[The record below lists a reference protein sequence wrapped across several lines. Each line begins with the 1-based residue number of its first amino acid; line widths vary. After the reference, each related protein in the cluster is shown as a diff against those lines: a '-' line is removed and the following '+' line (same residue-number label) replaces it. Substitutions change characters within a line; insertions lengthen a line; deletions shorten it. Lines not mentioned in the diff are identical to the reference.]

1 MRKIIDIFTGLAL
14 ALLLFSC
21 TERMEETLVPFA
33 DRDIV
38 IDFSAGKTKALVED
52 TEYES
57 RIDHIDFFI
66 FRKDNTLC
74 WHERAHVSSSEGSH
88 TLSMGTGYFAQKDA
102 YGNVVSHPEY
112 SVYLLANCLSDMSFD
127 AGSGVL
133 TMTSESGTVS
143 QISNLYALGNSVQE
157 TLNIHM
163 SGLNIP
169 AAPSLFLM
177 DAVAKIDGSA
187 TVQLSSDQ
195 KDRNIVLDATF
206 VRAAAKV
213 VINIREGN
221 TIEFTEGAG
230 LGDDSVFAGTEHGL
244 YYIRNLPFKTH
255 FLSGYYQKDET
266 DNDRL
271 LTTTKT
277 NNAHFTWR
285 PLQFNTNTSAIKDQV
300 SQNDVVTLT
309 TYVYEHSWEG
319 KSVFEFEPCAVVNLP
334 LIALEQDGDEI
345 HWHAHPNSWYKIPLT
360 KGNEFTRNSLY
371 KVNVIINYAGATTV
385 MEPVVVPDIK
395 YEVINYSDGNIG
407 WIEQEIDISQ
417 ADRPKYLMLN
427 MDEVEMHNTSVNDIV
442 EFTSSKE
449 VTVSINSVYYYDKYG
464 IVQYQVSPGSTSASS
479 AAGIN
484 VSAQGE
490 LFGKIRVESP
500 VPTNN
505 APRYI
510 EIKVSNG
517 EAQDQY
523 FTVIQH
529 PLEYITNIQA
539 YYSYREDFGGTTYE
553 AYQGSRYV
561 AVGGWNQSNLSW
573 GTYSNSGGNNS
584 TYMFTSKVAK
594 PKTDGTSDIHYYKW
608 EQAWSWWGTGA
619 ITLNIGNPIGDKLIN
634 GRMYHVRLTS
644 SSADYSVGIPKLDS
658 RGWTDNGED
667 NRLLVSPSFMIAS
680 QLGATYAPTS
690 MEMAASHC
698 ANYVE
703 TYYEDKNDNGQKD
716 SDETVVHLKDWR
728 LPTEAEINI
737 IIKFQYMQNA
747 AMDEVLSGRYY
758 WSSTGQVE
766 NPQSGSSSGSSS
778 AVRCIRNAF

>member
-14 ALLLFSC
+14 ALLLSSC
-21 TERMEETLVPFA
+21 AERMEETLVPLA

-38 IDFSAGKTKALVED
+38 IDFSSGKTKTLVED

-57 RIDHIDFFI
+57 HIDHIDFFV

-74 WHERAHVSSSEGSH
+74 WHERANVSSSEGSH

-112 SVYLLANCLSDMSFD
+112 SVYLLANCLSDMAFD
-127 AGSGVL
+127 AESGVL
-133 TMTSESGTVS
+133 TMTSESGAVS

-230 LGDDSVFAGTEHGL
+230 LDDDSVFAETEHGL

-371 KVNVIINYAGATTV
+371 KVNVVINYAGATTV

-395 YEVINYSDGNIG
+395 YEVKNYSDDNIG

-427 MDEVEMHNTSVNDIV
+427 MDEIEMHNTSVNDIV
-442 EFTSSKE
+442 EFTSSKD
-449 VTVSINSVYYYDKYG
+449 VTVSIHSVYYYDKYG
-464 IVQYQVSPGSTSASS
+464 IVQYQVRPGSTSASS

-523 FTVIQH
+523 FTVIQY

-561 AVGGWNQSNLSW
+561 AVGGWNQNTKSW
-573 GTYSNSGGNNS
+573 SRYSSSVGSSS
-584 TYMFTSKVAK
+584 TYMFSSKFAK
-594 PKTDGTSDIHYYKW
+594 PKADGTSQILYYY
-608 EQAWSWWGTGA
+608 WSKNGKLNEDA
-619 ITLNIGNPIGDKLIN
+619 SNLSTLTN
-634 GRMYHVRLTS
+634 GRMYHVKVTAS
-644 SSADYSVGIPKLDS
+644 SKEYSIGIPKLDS
-658 RGWTDNGED
+658 RGWTDSGED
-667 NRLLVSPSFMIAS
+667 NRMLVSPSFMIAS
-680 QLGATYAPTS
+680 QLGATFPPSS

-703 TYYEDKNDNGQKD
+703 TYYEDKNGNRKKD
-716 SDETVVHLKDWR
+716 SNETVVHLKDWR
-728 LPTEAEINI
+728 LPTEAEIKI
-737 IIKFQYMQNA
+737 IIKFQYMPNA

-758 WSSTGQVE
+758 WSATGEVE

>member
-14 ALLLFSC
+14 ALLLSSC
-21 TERMEETLVPFA
+21 AERMEETLVPFA

-57 RIDHIDFFI
+57 RIDHIDFFV

-74 WHERAHVSSSEGSH
+74 WHERANVSSSEGSH

-112 SVYLLANCLSDMSFD
+112 SVYLLANCLSDMTFD

-143 QISNLYALGNSVQE
+143 QISTLSALGSSVQE

-163 SGLNIP
+163 SGLNIS

-177 DAVAKIDGSA
+177 DAVAKIDGST

-230 LGDDSVFAGTEHGL
+230 LGDDSIFAGTEHGL

-266 DNDRL
+266 DSDRL

-334 LIALEQDGDEI
+334 LIALEQEGNEI

-427 MDEVEMHNTSVNDIV
+427 MDEVEMHNTSVNDLV

-449 VTVSINSVYYYDKYG
+449 VTVSINSVYYYDEYG
-464 IVQYQVSPGSTSASS
+464 IVQYQVRPGSTSASS
-479 AAGIN
+479 AAGIK
-484 VSAQGE
+484 VSAQSG
-490 LFGKIRVESP
+490 LFGKIKVESP

-517 EAQDQY
+517 EAEDQY
-523 FTVIQH
+523 FRVIQY
-529 PLEYITNIQA
+529 PLEYITNIQG

-561 AVGGWNQSNLSW
+561 AVGGWNQNTQSWSRYSSSVGSTDTYMFSSKFAKPKADGTSQILYYSWSRNGKLNENASNLS
-573 GTYSNSGGNNS
+573 S
-584 TYMFTSKVAK
+584 
-594 PKTDGTSDIHYYKW
+594 
-608 EQAWSWWGTGA
+608 
-619 ITLNIGNPIGDKLIN
+619 LIN
-634 GRMYHVRLTS
+634 GRMYHVKIAS
-644 SSADYSVGIPKLDS
+644 SSADYSVGIPKLDN
-658 RGWTDNGED
+658 RGWTDSGDD
-667 NRLLVSPSFMIAS
+667 NKLLVSPSFMIAS
-680 QLGATYAPTS
+680 QLGATFAPTS

-703 TYYEDKNDNGQKD
+703 TYYEDKNGNRKKD
-716 SDETVVHLKDWR
+716 SNETVVHLNDWR
-728 LPTEAEINI
+728 LPTEAEIKI
-737 IIKFQYMQNA
+737 IIKFQYVENA
-747 AMDEVLSGRYY
+747 AMVEVLSGRYY
-758 WSSTGQVE
+758 WSATGQVE
-766 NPQSGSSSGSSS
+766 NTLSESTSGSSS

>member
-14 ALLLFSC
+14 ALLLSSC
-21 TERMEETLVPFA
+21 AERMEDALVPFA

-57 RIDHIDFFI
+57 RIDHIDFFV

-112 SVYLLANCLSDMSFD
+112 SVYLLANCLSDMTFD

-143 QISNLYALGNSVQE
+143 QISTLSALGSSVQE

-163 SGLNIP
+163 SGLNIS

-177 DAVAKIDGSA
+177 DAVAKIDGST

-230 LGDDSVFAGTEHGL
+230 LGDDSIFAGTEHGL

-266 DNDRL
+266 DSDRL

-285 PLQFNTNTSAIKDQV
+285 PLQFNTNTAAIKDQV

-334 LIALEQDGDEI
+334 LIALEQEGNEI

-427 MDEVEMHNTSVNDIV
+427 MDEVEMHNTSVNDLV

-449 VTVSINSVYYYDKYG
+449 VTVSINSVYYYDEYG
-464 IVQYQVSPGSTSASS
+464 IVQYQVRPGSTSASS
-479 AAGIN
+479 AAGIK
-484 VSAQGE
+484 VSAQSG
-490 LFGKIRVESP
+490 LFGKIKVESP

-517 EAQDQY
+517 EAEDQY
-523 FTVIQH
+523 FRVIQY
-529 PLEYITNIQA
+529 PLEYITNIQG

-561 AVGGWNQSNLSW
+561 AVGGWNQNTQSWSRYSSSVGSTDTYMFSSKFAKPKADGTSQILYYSWSRNGKLNENASNLS
-573 GTYSNSGGNNS
+573 S
-584 TYMFTSKVAK
+584 
-594 PKTDGTSDIHYYKW
+594 
-608 EQAWSWWGTGA
+608 
-619 ITLNIGNPIGDKLIN
+619 LIN
-634 GRMYHVRLTS
+634 GRMYHVKIAS
-644 SSADYSVGIPKLDS
+644 SSADYSVGIPKLDN
-658 RGWTDNGED
+658 RGWTDSGDD
-667 NRLLVSPSFMIAS
+667 NKLLVSPSFMIAS
-680 QLGATYAPTS
+680 QLGATFAPTS

-703 TYYEDKNDNGQKD
+703 TYYEDKNGNRKKD
-716 SDETVVHLKDWR
+716 SNETVVHLNDWR
-728 LPTEAEINI
+728 LPTEAEIKI
-737 IIKFQYMQNA
+737 IIKFQYVENA
-747 AMDEVLSGRYY
+747 AMVEVLSGRYY
-758 WSSTGQVE
+758 WSATGQVE
-766 NPQSGSSSGSSS
+766 NTLSESTSGSSS

>member
-1 MRKIIDIFTGLAL
+1 MRKIIDIITGLAL
-14 ALLLFSC
+14 ALLLSSC
-21 TERMEETLVPFA
+21 SERMEDTLVPFA

-38 IDFSAGKTKALVED
+38 IDFSSGKTKALVED

-57 RIDHIDFFI
+57 RIDHIDFFV

-74 WHERAHVSSSEGSH
+74 WHERAQVSSSEGSH

-112 SVYLLANCLSDMSFD
+112 SVYLLANCLSDMAFD
-127 AGSGVL
+127 AESGVL
-133 TMTSESGTVS
+133 TMTSESGAVS
-143 QISNLYALGNSVQE
+143 QISSLYALGNSVQE

-163 SGLNIP
+163 SGLNIS

-177 DAVAKIDGSA
+177 DAVAKIDGST

-230 LGDDSVFAGTEHGL
+230 LDDDSVFAETEHGL

-266 DNDRL
+266 DSDRL

-285 PLQFNTNTSAIKDQV
+285 PLQFNTNTAAIKDQV

-319 KSVFEFEPCAVVNLP
+319 KSIFEFEPCAVVNLP

-371 KVNVIINYAGATTV
+371 KVNVVINYAGATTV

-427 MDEVEMHNTSVNDIV
+427 MDEIEMHNTSVNDIV
-442 EFTSSKE
+442 EFTSSKD
-449 VTVSINSVYYYDKYG
+449 VTVSIHSVYYYNKYG

-479 AAGIN
+479 AAGIK
-484 VSAQGE
+484 VSAQSG
-490 LFGKIRVESP
+490 LFGKIKVESP

-517 EAQDQY
+517 EAEDQY
-523 FTVIQH
+523 FTVIQY

-561 AVGGWNQSNLSW
+561 AVGGWNEGNKNWENYYSA
-573 GTYSNSGGNNS
+573 GGSNSS
-584 TYMFTSKVAK
+584 YFFTSKVATQK
-594 PKTDGTSDIHYYKW
+594 SNGESSIYYYKW
-608 EQAWSWWGTGA
+608 EKKGNKYNLKTESVS
-619 ITLNIGNPIGDKLIN
+619 LNN
-634 GRMYHVRLTS
+634 GRMYHVKLTAS
-644 SSADYSVGIPKLDS
+644 SGEYSLGIPKLDS
-658 RGWTDNGED
+658 NGYTDSGSD
-667 NRLLVSPSFMIAS
+667 NEKLVCPSFMIAS
-680 QLGATYAPTS
+680 QLGATYAPAS
-690 MEMAASHC
+690 VNQAASHC
-698 ANYVE
+698 NRYVE
-703 TYYEDKNDNGQKD
+703 TYKDDKG
-716 SDETVVHLKDWR
+716 EVVHLDDWR
-728 LPTEAEINI
+728 LPTEAEIKI
-737 IIKFQYMQNA
+737 IIKFQYMENA

-758 WSSTGQVE
+758 WSATGQVE
-766 NPQSGSSSGSSS
+766 NTLSGSSSGSIS

>member
-1 MRKIIDIFTGLAL
+1 MRKIIDIITGLAL
-14 ALLLFSC
+14 ALLLSSC
-21 TERMEETLVPFA
+21 AERMEDTLVPFA

-38 IDFSAGKTKALVED
+38 IDFSSGKTKALVED

-57 RIDHIDFFI
+57 RIDHIDFFV

-74 WHERAHVSSSEGSH
+74 WHERANVSSSEGSH

-112 SVYLLANCLSDMSFD
+112 SVYLLANCLSDMAFD
-127 AGSGVL
+127 AESGVL
-133 TMTSESGTVS
+133 TMTSESGAVS
-143 QISNLYALGNSVQE
+143 QVSTLYALGNSVQE

-230 LGDDSVFAGTEHGL
+230 LDDDSVFAETEHGL

-371 KVNVIINYAGATTV
+371 KVNVVINYAGATTV

-395 YEVINYSDGNIG
+395 YEVKNYSDDNIG

-427 MDEVEMHNTSVNDIV
+427 MDEIEMHNTSVNDIV
-442 EFTSSKE
+442 EFTSSKD
-449 VTVSINSVYYYDKYG
+449 VTVSIHSVYYYNKYG

-517 EAQDQY
+517 EAEDQY
-523 FTVIQH
+523 FTVIQY

-561 AVGGWNQSNLSW
+561 AVGGWNQNTKSW
-573 GTYSNSGGNNS
+573 SRYSSSVGSSS
-584 TYMFTSKVAK
+584 TYMFSSKFAK
-594 PKTDGTSDIHYYKW
+594 PKADGTSQILYYY
-608 EQAWSWWGTGA
+608 WSKNGKLNEDA
-619 ITLNIGNPIGDKLIN
+619 SNLSTLTN
-634 GRMYHVRLTS
+634 GRMYHVKVTAS
-644 SSADYSVGIPKLDS
+644 SKEYSIGIPKLDS
-658 RGWTDNGED
+658 RGWTDSGED
-667 NRLLVSPSFMIAS
+667 NRMLVSPSFMIAS
-680 QLGATYAPTS
+680 QLGATFPPSS

-703 TYYEDKNDNGQKD
+703 TYYEDKNGNRKKD
-716 SDETVVHLKDWR
+716 SNETVVHLKDWR
-728 LPTEAEINI
+728 LPTEAEIKI
-737 IIKFQYMQNA
+737 IIKFQYMPNA

-758 WSSTGQVE
+758 WSATGQVE

>member
-14 ALLLFSC
+14 ALLLSSC
-21 TERMEETLVPFA
+21 AERMEETLVPLA

-57 RIDHIDFFI
+57 RIDHIDFFV

-74 WHERAHVSSSEGSH
+74 WHERANVSSSEGSH

-112 SVYLLANCLSDMSFD
+112 SVYLLANCLSDMAFD
-127 AGSGVL
+127 AESGVL
-133 TMTSESGTVS
+133 TMTSESGAVS

-230 LGDDSVFAGTEHGL
+230 LDDDSVFAETEHGL

-334 LIALEQDGDEI
+334 LISLEQDGDEI

-360 KGNEFTRNSLY
+360 NGNEFTRNSLY
-371 KVNVIINYAGATTV
+371 KVNVVINYAGATTV

-464 IVQYQVSPGSTSASS
+464 IVQYQVRPGSTSASS
-479 AAGIN
+479 AAGIK
-484 VSAQGE
+484 VSAQSG
-490 LFGKIRVESP
+490 LFGKIKVESP

-517 EAQDQY
+517 EAEDQY
-523 FTVIQH
+523 FTVIQY
-529 PLEYITNIQA
+529 PLEYITNIQG

-561 AVGGWNQSNLSW
+561 AVGGWNQNTQSWSRYSSSVGSTNTYMFSSKFAKPKADGTSQILYYSWSKNGKLNEDASNLS
-573 GTYSNSGGNNS
+573 SL
-584 TYMFTSKVAK
+584 K
-594 PKTDGTSDIHYYKW
+594 
-608 EQAWSWWGTGA
+608 
-619 ITLNIGNPIGDKLIN
+619 N
-634 GRMYHVRLTS
+634 GRMYHVKIAS
-644 SSADYSVGIPKLDS
+644 SSADYSAGIPKLNS
-658 RGWTDNGED
+658 KGWTDSGDD
-667 NRLLVSPSFMIAS
+667 NKNLVSPSFMIAS
-680 QLGATYAPTS
+680 QLGATFAPTS

-703 TYYEDKNDNGQKD
+703 TYYEDKNGNRKKD

-728 LPTEAEINI
+728 LPTEAEIKI
-737 IIKFQYMQNA
+737 IIKFQYVENA

-758 WSSTGQVE
+758 WSATGQVE
-766 NPQSGSSSGSSS
+766 NTLSGSSSGSSS

>member
-14 ALLLFSC
+14 ALLLSSC
-21 TERMEETLVPFA
+21 AERMEEILVPFA

-57 RIDHIDFFI
+57 RIDHIDFFV

-74 WHERAHVSSSEGSH
+74 WHERANVSSSEGSH

-112 SVYLLANCLSDMSFD
+112 SVYLLANCLSDMAFD
-127 AGSGVL
+127 AESGVL
-133 TMTSESGTVS
+133 TMTSESGAVS

-360 KGNEFTRNSLY
+360 KGSEFTRNSLY
-371 KVNVIINYAGATTV
+371 KVNVVINYAGATTV

-427 MDEVEMHNTSVNDIV
+427 MDEVEMHNTSVNDFV

-449 VTVSINSVYYYDKYG
+449 VTVSINSVYYYDEYG
-464 IVQYQVSPGSTSASS
+464 IVQYQVRPGSTSASS
-479 AAGIN
+479 AAGIK
-484 VSAQGE
+484 VSAQSG
-490 LFGKIRVESP
+490 LFGKIKVESP

-517 EAQDQY
+517 EAEDQY
-523 FTVIQH
+523 FRVIQY
-529 PLEYITNIQA
+529 PLEYITNIQG

-561 AVGGWNQSNLSW
+561 AVGGWNQNTQSWSRYSSSVGSTDTYMFSSKFAKPKADGTSQILYYSWSRNGKLNENASNLS
-573 GTYSNSGGNNS
+573 S
-584 TYMFTSKVAK
+584 
-594 PKTDGTSDIHYYKW
+594 
-608 EQAWSWWGTGA
+608 
-619 ITLNIGNPIGDKLIN
+619 LIN
-634 GRMYHVRLTS
+634 GRMYHVKIAS
-644 SSADYSVGIPKLDS
+644 SSADYSVGIPKLDN
-658 RGWTDNGED
+658 RGWTDSGDD
-667 NRLLVSPSFMIAS
+667 NKLLVSPSFMIAS
-680 QLGATYAPTS
+680 QLGATFAPTS

-703 TYYEDKNDNGQKD
+703 TYYEDKNGNRKKD
-716 SDETVVHLKDWR
+716 SNETVVHLNDWR
-728 LPTEAEINI
+728 LPTEAEIKI
-737 IIKFQYMQNA
+737 IIKFQYVENA
-747 AMDEVLSGRYY
+747 AMVEVLSGRYY
-758 WSSTGQVE
+758 WSATGQVE
-766 NPQSGSSSGSSS
+766 NTLSESTSGSSS

>member
-14 ALLLFSC
+14 ALLLSSC
-21 TERMEETLVPFA
+21 AERMEETLVPLA

-57 RIDHIDFFI
+57 RIDHIDFFV

-74 WHERAHVSSSEGSH
+74 WHERANVSSSEGSH

-112 SVYLLANCLSDMSFD
+112 SVYLLANCLSDMAFD
-127 AGSGVL
+127 AESGVL
-133 TMTSESGTVS
+133 TMTSESGAVS

-195 KDRNIVLDATF
+195 KDRNVVLDATF

-230 LGDDSVFAGTEHGL
+230 LDDDSIFAETEHGL

-371 KVNVIINYAGATTV
+371 KVNVVINYAGATTV

-427 MDEVEMHNTSVNDIV
+427 MDEVEMHNTSVNDLV

-464 IVQYQVSPGSTSASS
+464 IVQYQVRPGSTSASS
-479 AAGIN
+479 AAGIK
-484 VSAQGE
+484 VSAQSG
-490 LFGKIRVESP
+490 LFGKIKVESP

-517 EAQDQY
+517 EAEDQY
-523 FTVIQH
+523 FTVIQY
-529 PLEYITNIQA
+529 PLEYITNIQG

-561 AVGGWNQSNLSW
+561 AVGGWNQNTQSWSRYSSSVGSTDTYMFSSKFAKPKADGTSQILYYSWSRNGKLNENASNLS
-573 GTYSNSGGNNS
+573 S
-584 TYMFTSKVAK
+584 
-594 PKTDGTSDIHYYKW
+594 
-608 EQAWSWWGTGA
+608 
-619 ITLNIGNPIGDKLIN
+619 LIN
-634 GRMYHVRLTS
+634 GRMYHVKIAS
-644 SSADYSVGIPKLDS
+644 SSADYSVGIPKLDN
-658 RGWTDNGED
+658 RGWTDSGDD
-667 NRLLVSPSFMIAS
+667 NKLLVSPSFMIAS
-680 QLGATYAPTS
+680 QLGATFAPTS

-703 TYYEDKNDNGQKD
+703 TYYEDKNGNRKKD
-716 SDETVVHLKDWR
+716 SNETVVHLNDWR
-728 LPTEAEINI
+728 LPTEAEIKI
-737 IIKFQYMQNA
+737 IIKFQYMENA

-758 WSSTGQVE
+758 WSATGQVE
-766 NPQSGSSSGSSS
+766 NTLSGSSSGSSS

>member
-14 ALLLFSC
+14 ALLLSSC
-21 TERMEETLVPFA
+21 AERMEETLVPFA

-57 RIDHIDFFI
+57 RIDHIDFFV

-74 WHERAHVSSSEGSH
+74 WHERANVSSSEGSH

-112 SVYLLANCLSDMSFD
+112 SVYLLANCLSDMTFD

-143 QISNLYALGNSVQE
+143 QISTLSALGSSVQE

-163 SGLNIP
+163 SGLNIS

-177 DAVAKIDGSA
+177 DAVAKIDGST

-230 LGDDSVFAGTEHGL
+230 LGDDSIFAGTEHGL

-266 DNDRL
+266 DSDRL

-334 LIALEQDGDEI
+334 LIALEQEGNEI

-449 VTVSINSVYYYDKYG
+449 VTVSINSVYYYDEYG
-464 IVQYQVSPGSTSASS
+464 IVQYQVRPGSTSASS
-479 AAGIN
+479 AAGIK
-484 VSAQGE
+484 VSAQSG
-490 LFGKIRVESP
+490 LFGKIKVESP

-517 EAQDQY
+517 EAEDQY
-523 FTVIQH
+523 FRVIQY
-529 PLEYITNIQA
+529 PLEYITNIQG

-561 AVGGWNQSNLSW
+561 AVGGWNQNTQSWSRYSSSVGSTDTYMFSSKFAKPKADGTSQILYYSWSRNGKLNENASNLS
-573 GTYSNSGGNNS
+573 S
-584 TYMFTSKVAK
+584 
-594 PKTDGTSDIHYYKW
+594 
-608 EQAWSWWGTGA
+608 
-619 ITLNIGNPIGDKLIN
+619 LIN
-634 GRMYHVRLTS
+634 GRMYHVKIAS
-644 SSADYSVGIPKLDS
+644 SSADYSVGIPKLDN
-658 RGWTDNGED
+658 RGWTDSGDD
-667 NRLLVSPSFMIAS
+667 NKLLVSPSFMIAS
-680 QLGATYAPTS
+680 QLGATFAPTS

-703 TYYEDKNDNGQKD
+703 TYYEDKNGNRKKD
-716 SDETVVHLKDWR
+716 SNETVVHLNDWR
-728 LPTEAEINI
+728 LPTEAEIKI
-737 IIKFQYMQNA
+737 IIKFQYVENA
-747 AMDEVLSGRYY
+747 AMVEVLSGRYY
-758 WSSTGQVE
+758 WSATGQVE
-766 NPQSGSSSGSSS
+766 NTLSESTSGSSS